1 MGKVM
6 ASIFCYIER
15 NILVDI
21 QTMCA
26 DFKKFI
32 IIKLKVSAKQQYQS
46 VPITIYF
53 VPPILVIQ
61 ALLFVLHTADRTN
74 CTL

>member
-6 ASIFCYIER
+6 ASIFCYIEG
-15 NILVDI
+15 NILVEF

-26 DFKKFI
+26 DFKKGI
-32 IIKLKVSAKQQYQS
+32 IIKLKVSAKQQYQT
-46 VPITIYF
+46 VPITISF
-53 VPPILVIQ
+53 VPPLVVIQTLLVI
-61 ALLFVLHTADRTN
+61 LHTADRTN